1 MVKILLLHILSI
13 LQISIIIRD
22 SPTQQDPLPQA
33 LSQSS
38 QDHMVQLMVLAV
50 LSQDNKDVKI
60 QGQVSGLAWELEEY

>member
-50 LSQDNKDVKI
+50 LSQDNQDVKI